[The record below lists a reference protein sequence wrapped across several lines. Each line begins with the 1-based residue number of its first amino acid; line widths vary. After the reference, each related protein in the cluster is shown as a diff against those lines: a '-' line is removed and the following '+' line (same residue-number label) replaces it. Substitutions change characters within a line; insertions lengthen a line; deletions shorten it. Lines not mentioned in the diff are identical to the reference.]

1 MSVDTTVLGKIRTHV
16 LQLIIRINKSK
27 PELVKQALRTQNHS
41 PGKQWQLRSKLYAL
55 TQTGKLS
62 QYIDHLEILC
72 QRLNIN

>member
-55 TQTGKLS
+55 TQTGKSS
-62 QYIDHLEILC
+62 QYIDHFEILC